1 MTTCNRADFARL
13 LGRHPSHITR
23 LAAADRLVFA
33 TPDLI
38 DVEASVAR
46 IEATRGN
53 RYDVELRWDEVRGQV
68 QPPVQPAQ
76 APLAEAQAAPP
87 APGQAVAEGD
97 AIAPDEIGRR
107 TRHAQMLK
115 AEAEARGKEREDL
128 LAAGALV
135 PRAEVR
141 RDLVEAVGI
150 ILNAAETLPDRLA
163 PILVDQSDQG
173 TVGAILRD
181 EVEQFLA
188 IVSERLGALAEQGSA
203 A

>member
-1 MTTCNRADFARL
+1 
-13 LGRHPSHITR
+13 
-23 LAAADRLVFA
+23 
-33 TPDLI
+33 
-38 DVEASVAR
+38 
-46 IEATRGN
+46 
-53 RYDVELRWDEVRGQV
+53 
-68 QPPVQPAQ
+68 
-76 APLAEAQAAPP
+76 
-87 APGQAVAEGD
+87 
-97 AIAPDEIGRR
+97 
-107 TRHAQMLK
+107 MLK
-115 AEAEARGKEREDL
+115 AEAEARAKEREDL

-150 ILNAAETLPDRLA
+150 ILNAAETMPDRLA

-188 IVSERLGALAEQGSA
+188 IVSERLGALADQGEA